1 MIIFRKE
8 RLETEL
14 AALRDDWRKQMERS
28 LKAVAEET
36 ITHLR
41 SEAEATEK
49 EVGAR
54 VAKMSEALME
64 VTARTENK
72 IDILRDALSLQDER
86 SRQTLLQLEA
96 ADERIQERV
105 NDEATKLAQASGE
118 VDLKLGGLRQY
129 LDDQNARLQ
138 ESLRQLQAA
147 DERLNEQLA
156 RLDLLARAAA
166 EKVELRAA
174 SVLEATS
181 RDMTQRAEE
190 AMAAWGQQLR
200 TIEHST
206 GQEIDRFTNRLKT
219 ELSNRLESTDEMLKN
234 IEAART
240 AAQESLRNTQE
251 SLAKVSEQAVGAAH
265 GRMQAFMGEF
275 LAHAERQMEESGR
288 AAAAKWIA
296 QLEDKAT
303 DTTYT
308 AYGSLFKVSDWCEKK
323 AQREMETALEKGL
336 SAASD
341 NVKEKADAALRDFS
355 AKAEAASEQISSA
368 VEEGRARI
376 RSSWETEGEQILSRF
391 RSAFT
396 EHAQAT
402 LNKASQEL
410 LNQLSSVLETVRAET
425 LERESKL
432 REAISQMDDQ
442 AVQAH
447 ELRLDQI
454 SRLSLQEAMNRF
466 NQESTE
472 DLDKLVRSAEQGL
485 RHTCNEVFT
494 EVGESLRQ
502 RLLELTFVRPQAKAA
517 TDSA

>member
-1 MIIFRKE
+1 
-8 RLETEL
+8 
-14 AALRDDWRKQMERS
+14 
-28 LKAVAEET
+28 
-36 ITHLR
+36 
-41 SEAEATEK
+41 
-49 EVGAR
+49 
-54 VAKMSEALME
+54 
-64 VTARTENK
+64 
-72 IDILRDALSLQDER
+72 
-86 SRQTLLQLEA
+86 
-96 ADERIQERV
+96 
-105 NDEATKLAQASGE
+105 
-118 VDLKLGGLRQY
+118 
-129 LDDQNARLQ
+129 
-138 ESLRQLQAA
+138 
-147 DERLNEQLA
+147 
-156 RLDLLARAAA
+156 
-166 EKVELRAA
+166 
-174 SVLEATS
+174 
-181 RDMTQRAEE
+181 
-190 AMAAWGQQLR
+190 
-200 TIEHST
+200 
-206 GQEIDRFTNRLKT
+206 
-219 ELSNRLESTDEMLKN
+219 MLKN
-234 IEAART
+234 IEAATT

-251 SLAKVSEQAVGAAH
+251 SLAKVSEEAVEAAH
-265 GRMQAFMGEF
+265 GRMQAFVREF
-275 LAHAERQMEESGR
+275 LANAERQLEESGR
-288 AAAAKWIA
+288 AATAKWIA

-323 AQREMETALEKGL
+323 AHREMETALEKGL
-336 SAASD
+336 NAASD

-376 RSSWETEGEQILSRF
+376 RSSWETEGEQMLSRF

-396 EHAQAT
+396 QDAQAT

-432 REAISQMDDQ
+432 REAITQMDDQ
-442 AVQAH
+442 AIQAH

-472 DLDKLVRSAEQGL
+472 DLDRLVRTAEQGL